1 MFHITKKKK
10 DIEIKIIRIPAF
22 RSRIEE

>member
-1 MFHITKKKK
+1 MFHLTKKKK

-22 RSRIEE
+22 RNRLEE